1 MSRDQEIIQNTILVA
16 SHQNFAVLTVRQPYV
31 LRLLGT
37 SCGTNVSLYEETKE
51 IILSLRGTKL
61 GLVALSLAAED
72 KSFSAVG
79 LFEVT
84 SKDDGGVFVELRKDV
99 TGKYRGDI
107 NKCGLDARAVFMGV
121 ESSYRVP
128 REFWGDTKQ
137 ADNREEAEKF
147 VHETL
152 GYHHRILRDGNAF
165 CRFAVGDTEVDDLE
179 AAHIEYEMERPG
191 FRRIA
196 AKDIVG
202 FRQQHK
208 ADLEKI
214 KTKDLECQAK
224 QKEISDLKDRILE
237 ETRVLVDIKD
247 ILSKKTRG
255 TWWTKLAKIRQVL
268 VPLFEHRADVDLK

>member
-1 MSRDQEIIQNTILVA
+1 MSRDQEIIQNTVLVA
-16 SHQNFAVLTVRQPYV
+16 SHQNFAALTVRQPYV

-37 SCGTNVSLYEETKE
+37 SCDTNIPLYEETKE

-61 GLVALSLAAED
+61 GIVALSLAAED

-84 SKDDGGVFVELRKDV
+84 SKDNGDVFVELRKDI

-107 NKCGLDARAVFMGV
+107 NKCGLDTRAVFMGV
-121 ESSYRVP
+121 ESNYRVP
-128 REFWGDTKQ
+128 REFWGDTKR

-152 GYHHRILRDGNAF
+152 EYHHKILRDGNAF

-191 FRRIA
+191 FRRIT

-202 FRQQHK
+202 FRRQYK

-214 KTKDLECQAK
+214 KEKDLECQAK
-224 QKEISDLKDRILE
+224 QKEIDDLKAQLE
-237 ETRVLVDIKD
+237 KAVKALGYIKRVS
-247 ILSKKTRG
+247 SKTVRN
-255 TWWTKLAKIRQVL
+255 TWWAKLAKIRRVFI
-268 VPLFEHRADVDLK
+268 PLTDHYVDVDLK

>member
-1 MSRDQEIIQNTILVA
+1 MNRDQEIIQNTILVA

-37 SCGTNVSLYEETKE
+37 SCGTNIPLYEETKE

-84 SKDDGGVFVELRKDV
+84 SKDNGGVFVELRKDI

-107 NKCGLDARAVFMGV
+107 NKCGLDVRAVYMGV
-121 ESSYRVP
+121 GSSYRVP

-137 ADNREEAEKF
+137 ADNREETEKF

-152 GYHHRILRDGNAF
+152 EYHHKILRDGNAF
-165 CRFAVGDTEVDDLE
+165 CRFIIGDTDVDDLE
-179 AAHIEYEMERPG
+179 VAHIEYKMERLG
-191 FRRIA
+191 FRRIS
-196 AKDIVG
+196 AKNIVA
-202 FRQQHK
+202 FRQQVKK
-208 ADLEKI
+208 AEEDL
-214 KTKDLECQAK
+214 KTKELECQSK
-224 QKEISDLKDRILE
+224 QKEIDTLKSQLDKTMKALRYI
-237 ETRVLVDIKD
+237 RDISLKA
-247 ILSKKTRG
+247 TWN
-255 TWWTKLAKIRQVL
+255 TWWTKLAKVRRVFIPFTDHYV
-268 VPLFEHRADVDLK
+268 DVDLK